1 MDLCVRETAYIA
13 ISSQFEFKLDGL
25 FQSFESPGKCQRLL
39 SYKPKIQSD
48 GPVPVAFLFFQ
59 CRYTQKFIDSLLWII
74 GLHLLGVVVFI
85 FDSYVSRFIVVGV
98 FVLEVITNVG
108 TG

>member
-1 MDLCVRETAYIA
+1 MACFNPLNP
-13 ISSQFEFKLDGL
+13 LDKSVSV
-25 FQSFESPGKCQRLL
+25 FYHINSRHKAT
-39 SYKPKIQSD
+39 

-85 FDSYVSRFIVVGV
+85 FDSNVSRFIVVGV
-98 FVLEVITNVG
+98 FVLEVITNIG